1 MKKINYSYIVYV
13 ILLCLLLVCRYFG
26 ILSQSVVMM
35 VYLIILMIEF
45 TICFGGFN
53 NKQNPQPKNKKKT
66 KQDDSIAIKPLLTAA
81 TPLIIFFI
89 INYLM

>member
-1 MKKINYSYIVYV
+1 MKKMKYSYIIYV
-13 ILLCLLLVCRYFG
+13 VLLGLLLVCRYFD
-26 ILSQSVVMM
+26 ILSQSVVTM

-53 NKQNPQPKNKKKT
+53 NNQKPQPKNKKKS
-66 KQDDSIAIKPLLTAA
+66 KQDDTIAIKSLLITAS
-81 TPLIIFFI
+81 PLIIFFI